1 MNTHDK
7 PRFAALHKRLTD
19 AHQHLR
25 GDEGYLEACFAALA
39 PFPLAVVEATY
50 REAVTSPRF
59 GSFAPK
65 PAELAGLAQ
74 EIASLSGVLSA
85 EQWAYG
91 WLAFIRARIH
101 QLRGPDGTETRLK
114 SRHDAQAAQAV
125 ADCGGLARVL
135 KGDDEAVERRFVK
148 AYCKLEPNYQDAPPR
163 PLKEGEDPARPISP
177 VRGRILKRPQQAAAI
192 AASGAQTEI
201 GYQGSQRDV
210 IGLMRGMVRPQG

>member
-74 EIASLSGVLSA
+74 EIASLSGVKSA
-85 EQWAYG
+85 EQWAHD
-91 WLAFIRARIH
+91 WFSFMRTRIH
-101 QLRGPDGTETRLK
+101 QLRGPDGMETHLK
-114 SRHDAQAAQAV
+114 SHYDAQAVQAV
-125 ADCGGLARVL
+125 ANCGGLGRVL
-135 KGDDEAVERRFVK
+135 KGEEGACERRFVK
-148 AYCKLEPNYQDAPPR
+148 AYCALEPYYQDAAVR
-163 PLKEGEDPARPISP
+163 QLKEGENPLRPASP

-192 AASGAQTEI
+192 AASEAQTEI
-201 GYQGSQRDV
+201 GYLSRFRDS
-210 IGLMRGMVRPQG
+210 IQMVRHQS